1 MKTHMYYDDLAGEW
15 KPATLEELA
24 TLDSPSL
31 MVTELD
37 SSGNPGEPI
46 TYADLVKRRVCPA
59 IPAARP
65 AVTLPAPAP
74 IASKPTGGFI
84 SPDTELLLRYTLNY
98 IRAFIT
104 ILIFVVCIALGGAFG
119 FAGLGGGIL
128 LAAIVATCMHLS
140 SKHSAN
146 KEKSI

>member
-24 TLDSPSL
+24 TIDSPSL
-31 MVTELD
+31 MVAELD
-37 SSGNPGEPI
+37 SAGNPGEPI
-46 TYADLVKRRVCPA
+46 TYAALVKRRVCPS

-65 AVTLPAPAP
+65 AVTFPAPAP
-74 IASKPTGGFI
+74 MASNTACGSI

-104 ILIFVVCIALGGAFG
+104 LLIFAFCIIIGGALGII
-119 FAGLGGGIL
+119 GLAVGIL
-128 LAAIVATCMHLS
+128 LAAIVATLMHLS

-146 KEKSI
+146 NQKSI